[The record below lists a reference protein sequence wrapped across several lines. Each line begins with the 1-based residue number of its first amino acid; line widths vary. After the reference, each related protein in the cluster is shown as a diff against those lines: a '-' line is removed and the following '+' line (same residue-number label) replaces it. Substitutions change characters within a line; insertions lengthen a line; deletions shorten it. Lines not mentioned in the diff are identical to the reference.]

1 MLSFNFLVFG
11 IIYWGGHLVGRQS
24 WGSSIYTSLVGP
36 VILFC
41 SLVLVMGSLG
51 VLTVDPLD
59 LEAILRQ
66 HQGSWMARR
75 PYLAIWLAGVFST
88 LILSPVAIIASL
100 LGGMFGRRSTLEAS
114 RNGLFNPPPD

>member
-11 IIYWGGHLVGRQS
+11 IIYWAGYLVGRQS

-36 VILFC
+36 VILFI

-51 VLTVDPLD
+51 VVTVDPQD
-59 LEAILRQ
+59 LKAILEQ

-75 PYLAIWLAGVFST
+75 PYLAIWLAGVFSW

-100 LGGMFGRRSTLEAS
+100 IGGLFGRRSMLEENRTGPFS
-114 RNGLFNPPPD
+114 LPSE